1 MAAYEMKPE
10 EISIFP
16 NTDRIPGSQQPQWKG
31 NAMTT
36 CPHCGHN
43 EKFDVAMW
51 VKYSEKLKANYVAG
65 KIKKHIPK
73 DSPIIEADPFNE
85 PLPSSPSV
93 TPQQID
99 YDGPGPLDEPPNDL
113 PF

>member
-16 NTDRIPGSQQPQWKG
+16 NTDRVPGSQQPQWTG
-31 NAMTT
+31 NAMPI
-36 CPHCGHN
+36 CSHCGHA

-51 VKYSEKLKANYVAG
+51 VKYSEKLKSNYVAG
-65 KIKKHIPK
+65 KIRKHIPK
-73 DSPIIEADPFNE
+73 ESVIVEADPFND
-85 PLPSSPSV
+85 PKPALPSV
-93 TPQQID
+93 TPTQSD
-99 YDGPGPLDEPPNDL
+99 DGPGPLDSPIDDL

>member
-1 MAAYEMKPE
+1 MSSYEMKPE

-16 NTDRIPGSQQPQWKG
+16 NTDRVAGSQQPQWKG

-36 CPHCGHN
+36 CPHCGHT

-51 VKYSEKLKANYVAG
+51 VKYSEKLKSNYVAG

-73 DSPIIEADPFNE
+73 DAVIVEADPFND
-85 PLPSSPSV
+85 PPPASQSLTPSHP
-93 TPQQID
+93 D
-99 YDGPGPLDEPPNDL
+99 DGPGPLDEPINDL

>member
-1 MAAYEMKPE
+1 MSSYEMKPE

-16 NTDRIPGSQQPQWKG
+16 NTDRVAGSQQPQWKG

-36 CPHCGHN
+36 CPHCGHV

-65 KIKKHIPK
+65 KIKKHVPK
-73 DSPIIEADPFNE
+73 DSVIVEADPFND
-85 PLPSSPSV
+85 PPPASQTV
-93 TPQQID
+93 TPAQSD
-99 YDGPGPLDEPPNDL
+99 DGPGPLDEPMDNL